1 MDLPPTHPVTYQDWI
16 LNIENPNPN
25 LHTWGGLDPIQSNLP
40 ESSSQVVKFDPHL
53 THQKQTC
60 LGWNLTPLPG
70 SRHICIY
77 FFPLPLIQYD
87 PLIPDP
93 WRSPFQPLKASHFH
107 HPKKGHKLAEMPGIN
122 FIFFFNGV
130 QEIWLA
136 SVSTFNQIYPPVFPK
151 CRLPQGGPL
160 SFLNGVI
167 TPISRVITPF
177 ITSTGPPCIT
187 VPPKKPIPNDFPPKT
202 TGRHRYLGCFEAS
215 KLP

>member
-122 FIFFFNGV
+122 FIFFSMGFKRSG
-130 QEIWLA
+130 WLRSQPSTKFTPPFFR
-136 SVSTFNQIYPPVFPK
+136 SVVYHKV
-151 CRLPQGGPL
+151 GPYH
-160 SFLNGVI
+160 F
-167 TPISRVITPF
+167 
-177 ITSTGPPCIT
+177 
-187 VPPKKPIPNDFPPKT
+187 
-202 TGRHRYLGCFEAS
+202 
-215 KLP
+215 